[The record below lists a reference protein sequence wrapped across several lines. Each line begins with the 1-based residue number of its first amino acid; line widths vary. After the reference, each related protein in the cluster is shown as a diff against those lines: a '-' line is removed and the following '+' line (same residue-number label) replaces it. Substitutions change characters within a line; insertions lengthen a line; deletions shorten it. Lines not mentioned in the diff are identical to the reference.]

1 MHGRKASAVNFESI
15 AKAAQTPSPMPDLR
29 GRFRPDQEG
38 EKRGGEAGAEPHMGG
53 CQARMGEH
61 GWQQREQAGGQY
73 GNAAVEVSFGPSVD
87 HQAGNPENGS
97 RAQPRQPDHEIRVG
111 GGGKRSA
118 AFTVAKSNRELV
130 SMAEIDAES
139 GEVRPRRNCRP
150 GQWGMLCLLPV
161 DVVGEVLETAGTV
174 TGLVDSQDQLSVR
187 RDDAGAGESQEAKAS
202 GREYR
207 WNKGSRRDSQSPMT
221 SGFKDAEGDVSLL
234 NCSGS
239 GAAISR

>member
-1 MHGRKASAVNFESI
+1 
-15 AKAAQTPSPMPDLR
+15 
-29 GRFRPDQEG
+29 
-38 EKRGGEAGAEPHMGG
+38 
-53 CQARMGEH
+53 MGEH

-87 HQAGNPENGS
+87 HQAGNPEKGS

-161 DVVGEVLETAGTV
+161 DVVGEVLETAGNV

-239 GAAISR
+239 EPRFLDELR